1 MDRNLQDAMLV
12 ARNVIM
18 DPRLVPGGGA
28 LEMALAQYIS
38 ERAKVMDGLIVYV
51 YGLLYTCNCIIIECS
66 WDSTMAV

>member
-18 DPRLVPGGGA
+18 DSRLVPGGGA

-38 ERAKVMDGLIVYV
+38 ERAKV
-51 YGLLYTCNCIIIECS
+51 S
-66 WDSTMAV
+66 K